1 MIKEAIG
8 TGETIEEAK
17 ENALLLLGS
26 DITTDIE
33 FEVLETPK
41 KKTLG
46 LFGGCPARVRVFTE
60 LPDPKPVK
68 TKNPVEKAEKPSVP
82 ASKKPAAQRSD
93 SAMKSEAAEKKPA
106 AQRSDS
112 AMKSEA
118 AEKKPAAPA
127 AEKKETQGKAPAEE
141 EITFVPASQIPA
153 ESPAGRAVAYLSA
166 VFAAMDV
173 PDVAMQV
180 GEIDGGYRID
190 LDGSNLGVVIG
201 RRGETLDALQ
211 YLASLAANN
220 GGGYTRIV
228 LNTGNYREKREQTL
242 QGLARRMSNQV
253 LRTGRSRTLEPMNPY
268 ERRIIHTAV
277 QKIEGV
283 ASNSIGDGAGRRV
296 VISLAEGT
304 RPSGGKGGYGGGRTR
319 SGFRNGGRDRKDSR
333 RDDRRGG
340 AVTAAS
346 SRLPKSDVDDQPLYG
361 KIDLNK

>member
-26 DITTDIE
+26 DITTDID

-41 KKTLG
+41 KKTFG
-46 LFGGCPARVRVFTE
+46 LFGGCPAKVRVFTE
-60 LPDPKPVK
+60 LPDPKPEK
-68 TKNPVEKAEKPSVP
+68 PQKPASNPVKSAAP
-82 ASKKPAAQRSD
+82 ASASAQKKPAGTTQPAQRPAVSP
-93 SAMKSEAAEKKPA
+93 KREEEA
-106 AQRSDS
+106 
-112 AMKSEA
+112 
-118 AEKKPAAPA
+118 KKPAAPA
-127 AEKKETQGKAPAEE
+127 AEKEKPAAKAPAEE
-141 EITFVPASQIPA
+141 EIVFVPAS
-153 ESPAGRAVAYLSA
+153 EVSTDSPAGRAVAYLSN
-166 VFAAMDV
+166 VFAAMNV

-180 GEIDGGYRID
+180 GEISGGYRID
-190 LDGSNLGVVIG
+190 LGGSNLGVVIG

-211 YLASLAANN
+211 YLVSLAANN

-277 QKIEGV
+277 QKIDGV
-283 ASNSIGDGAGRRV
+283 SSNSIGDGAGRRV
-296 VISLAEGT
+296 VISPTEGG
-304 RPSGGKGGYGGGRTR
+304 RPAGGKGGYNGGRTR
-319 SGFRNGGRDRKDSR
+319 SGFRNGNGGWDR
-333 RDDRRGG
+333 RDDRRSN
-340 AVTAAS
+340 AVSAP
-346 SRLPKSDVDDQPLYG
+346 SRPPKSDVDDRPLYG